1 MTLTELEGLVRE
13 AAADLA
19 TRRARPIAPVV
30 VLPGPTATSVTT
42 LEGFPDDDIAR
53 FEYLSRLAADRIRPS
68 GTPCY
73 GFIAEASVD
82 SSTPAAADD
91 GPAGAPP
98 AAAADVLVVVFGAR
112 RRPPQI
118 MAAPFADPDGGG
130 LADFTP
136 AEPLDPT
143 AMPFL
148 SPLQHAVDA
157 AEPPDVTG
165 GSVLG

>member
-1 MTLTELEGLVRE
+1 MTLDELAALVRE

-19 TRRARPIAPVV
+19 GRRERPVAPAV
-30 VLPGPTATSVTT
+30 VLPGPTATTVTT

-53 FEYLSRLAADRIRPS
+53 FDYLSRLAADRIRPV
-68 GTPCY
+68 GVPCY
-73 GFIAEASVD
+73 GFVAEASLD
-82 SSTPAAADD
+82 
-91 GPAGAPP
+91 APP
-98 AAAADVLVVVFGAR
+98 ATGGAPSTATDVLVAVFGAR

-118 MAAPFADPDGGG
+118 MAAAFSGEGAA
-130 LADFTP
+130 LADFTAP
-136 AEPLDPT
+136 EPLDPT

-148 SPLQHAVDA
+148 APLQHAVDA